1 MLKKG
6 KGLDLGAEPPRITKF
21 IIGQQT
27 ILSEPVLVQETRRW
41 HQDTALSL
49 LWVRSIGKSGFRF

>member
-27 ILSEPVLVQETRRW
+27 ILSEQVLVQETRRW

-49 LWVRSIGKSGFRF
+49 LSVENAMSALSL